1 MIEKEMLNEQQSEF
15 VDKIISHITNA
26 VETNPD
32 SYKDRFIFLQGLS
45 GSGKSTSSAVIIK
58 ELSKVSVRGK
68 PLTIKVTAPTHKALG
83 VLREMVESIGLRNIP
98 VSTIHSHLGL
108 KLTENYKNGTME
120 LQKDQS
126 KTVERFD
133 AIVVDEC
140 FRGDTEVLTDKGFV
154 RFDSL
159 TKEEL
164 IASVNSETK
173 EISFKEPLRYIEKPY
188 RGNMVSFKSDKLI
201 DLDVTENHD
210 MLINSKKIK
219 AKDVTLSPRNKIFTA
234 GFGVGDGSDELTTE
248 EKFAIAFQAD
258 GTLKNVYNVTDIS
271 KKSCLNQWGFEPKEN
286 HGNINFLFEKQR
298 KIDLFK
304 KDFKDLNI
312 DERIYKSRP
321 KATVFVVKNYD
332 VTKISKNLFE
342 VFDITKIS
350 YKKAV
355 NILEYISL
363 WDGFKHGKD
372 GIGYSNTNKDSV
384 NFVQIVSILAN
395 RRCSISTIEDN
406 RKETYKTCY
415 KAHSSNKPYITT
427 QRIKKGIYEYD
438 GKVYCVTVPD
448 GNIIVRQNNRVV
460 ITGNCSMVSDALFE
474 YIIEAVDMGKVKAI
488 LFIGDTAQLRPVESN
503 PAPISEPINDFCE
516 SLTLTKVVRQAEGN
530 PLIQM
535 ANSIR
540 AYIQDNMDNNLG
552 YPSFK
557 TVIDIIKEHTDNEH
571 IIGFNSE
578 AEFREHYEANPK
590 AEFESLSL
598 AYTNKKV
605 DTLNTN
611 ARNFFKGKGT
621 PYLMEGDTVV
631 FMESYEE
638 NGLPLFQNNE
648 VVKLQQVLK
657 AYDDLLDIW
666 YWDCLDREG
675 RYFRVVDKR
684 SLPDYE
690 YHLSELAKEAKK
702 APSDER
708 KGKWI
713 TYFETKKRF
722 ASIAYH
728 YGSTITKSQGSSVK
742 DVYID
747 LSELD
752 YFSKKQGDLD
762 LIYRLC
768 YVATTRCKERL
779 IYKI

>member
-15 VDKIISHITNA
+15 VDKIVAHITNA
-26 VETNPD
+26 VENNPD

-45 GSGKSTSSAVIIK
+45 GAGKTTSTSVIIK

-108 KLTENYKNGTME
+108 KFTENYKNGTME

-133 AIVVDEC
+133 
-140 FRGDTEVLTDKGFV
+140 
-154 RFDSL
+154 
-159 TKEEL
+159 
-164 IASVNSETK
+164 
-173 EISFKEPLRYIEKPY
+173 
-188 RGNMVSFKSDKLI
+188 
-201 DLDVTENHD
+201 
-210 MLINSKKIK
+210 
-219 AKDVTLSPRNKIFTA
+219 
-234 GFGVGDGSDELTTE
+234 
-248 EKFAIAFQAD
+248 
-258 GTLKNVYNVTDIS
+258 
-271 KKSCLNQWGFEPKEN
+271 
-286 HGNINFLFEKQR
+286 
-298 KIDLFK
+298 
-304 KDFKDLNI
+304 
-312 DERIYKSRP
+312 
-321 KATVFVVKNYD
+321 
-332 VTKISKNLFE
+332 
-342 VFDITKIS
+342 
-350 YKKAV
+350 
-355 NILEYISL
+355 
-363 WDGFKHGKD
+363 
-372 GIGYSNTNKDSV
+372 
-384 NFVQIVSILAN
+384 
-395 RRCSISTIEDN
+395 
-406 RKETYKTCY
+406 
-415 KAHSSNKPYITT
+415 
-427 QRIKKGIYEYD
+427 
-438 GKVYCVTVPD
+438 
-448 GNIIVRQNNRVV
+448 IIVADEA
-460 ITGNCSMVSDALFE
+460 SMVSDALFE

-488 LFIGDTAQLRPVESN
+488 LFVGDTAQLLPVEGK

-540 AYIQDNMDNNLG
+540 AYIQDNMDNNTT

-578 AEFREHYEANPK
+578 SEFREHYEANPK

-605 DTLNTN
+605 DMLNTN
-611 ARNFFKGKGT
+611 ARNFFKGRGT
-621 PYLMEGDTVV
+621 PYLTEGDTVV

-666 YWDCLDREG
+666 YWDCLDDKG
-675 RYFRVVDKR
+675 RYFRVVDRR

-708 KGKWI
+708 KAKWI

-779 IYKI
+779 VYKI